1 MPKVVAGKNSAAAD
15 NQLTNLTLDDARELL
30 ALTDRIVTNL
40 QVISAAIDG
49 EDGFDLEEM
58 ARQTDGIA
66 VGLRAVSEMDVP
78 DDLEEMERKIG
89 SIVSG
94 LRTIDEDKN
103 NLDDLEN
110 QVDSIVEGLNAIT
123 AAEVRA

>member
-1 MPKVVAGKNSAAAD
+1 MGVDGERRTPMRKPPAAKVAAAAD
-15 NQLTNLTLDDARELL
+15 NQLTNLSLDEAKELL

-49 EDGFDLEEM
+49 KDGFDLEEM
-58 ARQTDGIA
+58 AQQTDGIA

-94 LRTIDEDKN
+94 LRTIDEDEN
-103 NLDDLEN
+103 NLDDL
-110 QVDSIVEGLNAIT
+110 
-123 AAEVRA
+123 